1 MSTIHHLKSQLYS
14 GNYQA
19 VINEVT
25 NPQFLAGLDT
35 KQKLS
40 ARVLLYRAY
49 LAHGRYTM
57 VIQEIS
63 SSDPD
68 VLIGIRLLAM
78 YVATST
84 QKNEIIAQVLAISR
98 QITKPDPD
106 LCAVLASL
114 LTLHR
119 MYDDALE
126 MASRCSYDIEW

>member
-14 GNYQA
+14 GNYQG

-35 KQKLS
+35 KQKLA

-68 VLIGIRLLAM
+68 VLIAVRLLAM

-84 QKNEIIAQVLAISR
+84 QKNEIIAQVGAIAR
-98 QITKPDPD
+98 QINKPDPD
-106 LCAVLASL
+106 LCVMLATL
-114 LTLHR
+114 FTLHG

-126 MASRCSYDIEW
+126 MTNRCSHDTEW